1 MKLIGVGSYGEVVQA
16 KHKASG
22 QIVAIKLIK
31 NILRTEYETKKI
43 VREIQI
49 LRHFSQ
55 MKNNHFTTKI
65 LDIISPNSTSLQ
77 INHIFIVLEFMPTD
91 LKRIFQSIPQLKF
104 KDDNLL
110 SILYNMLCTL
120 NFIHTANIIHR
131 DIKPANLL
139 VNVDCKVKICDFGL
153 ARSNPYPEQYYA
165 ARLSRE
171 KQSEHLI
178 S

>member
-49 LRHFSQ
+49 LRHLSQ

-77 INHIFIVLEFMPTD
+77 INHIFIVLEYMPTD
-91 LKRIFQSIPQLKF
+91 LKRIFQSIP
-104 KDDNLL
+104 
-110 SILYNMLCTL
+110 
-120 NFIHTANIIHR
+120 
-131 DIKPANLL
+131 
-139 VNVDCKVKICDFGL
+139 
-153 ARSNPYPEQYYA
+153 
-165 ARLSRE
+165 
-171 KQSEHLI
+171 
-178 S
+178 

>member
-77 INHIFIVLEFMPTD
+77 INHIFIVLEFCWSAYMDALENFTEPR
-91 LKRIFQSIPQLKF
+91 LW
-104 KDDNLL
+104 LL
-110 SILYNMLCTL
+110 
-120 NFIHTANIIHR
+120 FRKNI
-131 DIKPANLL
+131 
-139 VNVDCKVKICDFGL
+139 
-153 ARSNPYPEQYYA
+153 Q
-165 ARLSRE
+165 
-171 KQSEHLI
+171 
-178 S
+178 

>member
-1 MKLIGVGSYGEVVQA
+1 
-16 KHKASG
+16 
-22 QIVAIKLIK
+22 
-31 NILRTEYETKKI
+31 
-43 VREIQI
+43 
-49 LRHFSQ
+49 

-65 LDIISPNSTSLQ
+65 LDIISPNTSSLQ
-77 INHIFIVLEFMPTD
+77 INHIFIVLEYMPTD

-110 SILYNMLCTL
+110 SILYNLLCTL

-153 ARSNPYPEQYYA
+153 ARSNPYPERYQA
-165 ARLSRE
+165 VRLSRE
-171 KQSEHLI
+171 K
-178 S
+178 